1 MLGTNHTTAAISAS
15 ILLLL
20 RARAFTHSGP
30 RLTQRHSHIAQGA
43 FVIIGTLVNRL
54 LHPVSQKISN
64 HWLRLVNKRCL
75 LTGN

>member
-30 RLTQRHSHIAQGA
+30 RLTQRHSHIAKGA
-43 FVIIGTLVNRL
+43 FVIIG
-54 LHPVSQKISN
+54 S
-64 HWLRLVNKRCL
+64 L
-75 LTGN
+75 LTGCYILLVKKSVTTGYG

>member
-43 FVIIGTLVNRL
+43 FVIIG
-54 LHPVSQKISN
+54 S
-64 HWLRLVNKRCL
+64 L
-75 LTGN
+75 LTGCYTPLAKKSVTTGYGQ

>member
-15 ILLLL
+15 TLLLL

-43 FVIIGTLVNRL
+43 FVIIG
-54 LHPVSQKISN
+54 S
-64 HWLRLVNKRCL
+64 L
-75 LTGN
+75 LTGCYILLVKKSVTTGYG

>member
-1 MLGTNHTTAAISAS
+1 MLDTNHTTAAISAS

-43 FVIIGTLVNRL
+43 FVIIAQGALLPGCYILLVKKS
-54 LHPVSQKISN
+54 VT
-64 HWLRLVNKRCL
+64 
-75 LTGN
+75 TGYG

>member
-43 FVIIGTLVNRL
+43 FVIIG
-54 LHPVSQKISN
+54 S
-64 HWLRLVNKRCL
+64 L
-75 LTGN
+75 LTGCYILLVKKSVTTGYG

>member
-20 RARAFTHSGP
+20 RARAFTESGP

-43 FVIIGTLVNRL
+43 FVIIG
-54 LHPVSQKISN
+54 S
-64 HWLRLVNKRCL
+64 L
-75 LTGN
+75 LTGCYILLVKKSVTTGYG